1 MGEVNGLTP
10 VTVSHVFGITLMC
23 TTDMASVEGAMQAL
37 PHFYH
42 AVDLMVSNFEEIFGT
57 YKFYIGL
64 F

>member
-57 YKFYIGL
+57 
-64 F
+64 